1 MRTVIAL
8 ALVAAASTS
17 ACQRIPVN
25 LVSQF
30 VTQSQGA
37 EQSTGGRLGVALVD
51 QYESVLLEHR
61 GDERFAFCSTFK
73 LFLAGMA
80 LDGSRAGAWSL
91 DDPLPVAKADLVSH
105 SPVVETLVDRGSIPM
120 GEAARA
126 AVVLGDNTAAN
137 LLIAKMG
144 GISAFNDWMKRH
156 FDGTTHLDRL
166 ETDLNQNLAGDRRD
180 TSTPRQIAR
189 SAAGLV
195 LGHWLPDG
203 ERQVLRNWLVESTT
217 GLDRIRAGLPAGWIV
232 GDKTGTCGGAG
243 RGSYND
249 LAFLLPNGSKGE
261 GYVLAVYLDDPKV
274 GEEQANAA
282 IASIARASVAAI
294 SSKQGN
300 PTK

>member
-17 ACQRIPVN
+17 ACQRIPVT

-30 VTQSQGA
+30 VTQSQSV
-37 EQSTGGRLGVALVD
+37 EQSTGGRLGVALVN

-91 DDPLPVAKADLVSH
+91 DDRLPVSRADLVPH
-105 SPVVETLVDRGSIPM
+105 SPTAEAFVDRGSISM

-126 AVVLGDNTAAN
+126 AVVVGDNTSAN

-144 GISAFNDWMKRH
+144 GIPAFNDWMKRH

-195 LGHWLPDG
+195 LGHWLPDD

-217 GLDRIRAGLPAGWIV
+217 GLDRIRAGVPAGWIA

-243 RGSYND
+243 RAAYND
-249 LAFLLPNGSKGE
+249 LAFILPEGDKGE

-274 GEEQANAA
+274 DATQANAA
-282 IASIARASVAAI
+282 IASIARASGPAI
-294 SSKQGN
+294 SNK
-300 PTK
+300 